1 MEIRFLPGESSYQRM
16 TTQELREAYVMEDL
30 FRPDALSMIYT
41 DADRAIVGGAVPAGK
56 PLRLTASKKEM
67 AAEYFHERRE
77 TGIVNVGDEGV
88 VNVDGTKYTLAKR
101 DMLYVGRGARE
112 VEFLAAGKQA
122 PAFFFISFPAHAGHQ
137 AVHIP
142 EPKSEKTSLG
152 NPESANQRTIK
163 KYIHPGGVQSCQL
176 VMGLT
181 ELESGSIWNT
191 MPPHTHMRRMEVYL
205 YYDLAPDD
213 LVVHLMGKPQ
223 ETRNLLLRN
232 RQAVLSPSWS
242 IHCGAGSKRYSFIW
256 AMGGE
261 NQAFADM
268 DPVPVAEML

>member
-1 MEIRFLPGESSYQRM
+1 
-16 TTQELREAYVMEDL
+16 
-30 FRPDALSMIYT
+30 
-41 DADRAIVGGAVPAGK
+41 
-56 PLRLTASKKEM
+56 
-67 AAEYFHERRE
+67 
-77 TGIVNVGDEGV
+77 
-88 VNVDGTKYTLAKR
+88 
-101 DMLYVGRGARE
+101 
-112 VEFLAAGKQA
+112 
-122 PAFFFISFPAHAGHQ
+122 
-137 AVHIP
+137 
-142 EPKSEKTSLG
+142 
-152 NPESANQRTIK
+152 
-163 KYIHPGGVQSCQL
+163 
-176 VMGLT
+176 MGLT